1 MKPEES
7 KKTGLH
13 KTAEKPVAAEQS
25 RTNSRG
31 AMVLLVMIA
40 VMVGLGITYIVLST
54 RGSNAEQSRQ
64 TEMESVVNPH
74 LSTAFGNKWLGDED
88 LEGKDETY
96 IRRRLEEIIDRY
108 NSRTVTIRIGKKHQY
123 TYSMK
128 DLNETIQ
135 FVCKESG
142 GETGYSAGR
151 EDALAKHIVS
161 LDKDLPIKDQYDI
174 INGKRQTKQ
183 AHIEL
188 QCIPDKNEVTKIVKK
203 YSEIFD
209 VAPKNA
215 TIKKDF
221 SITKERDGRVLD
233 TAKIAG
239 DLNDYLSS
247 DETNDFSRIY
257 KTSPV
262 KATVKASYLKKINTV
277 IGSMST
283 VFIPT
288 NVRGENIKLAASRVD
303 GKLLNPGESISFLD
317 TLYDDSDGKSY
328 GKAGGFLNN
337 KVVQVEGGGI
347 CQVSTTAYDA
357 FLFAGI
363 IPKERYPHTC
373 RVSYVKPGF
382 DAALAVGVKDLV
394 VENTLDCPLMIRAYT
409 KESKL
414 YVAIYSYKDAKGGNT
429 YKLRSKTE
437 GDGLTVESFLDV
449 YQGDTLIETRA
460 LAVDTYKR
468 LRSG

>member
-1 MKPEES
+1 MKQEEQR
-7 KKTGLH
+7 KP
-13 KTAEKPVAAEQS
+13 AENHVAQEQP

-31 AMVLLVMIA
+31 AFVLLVLIA
-40 VMVGLGITYIVLST
+40 VMVSLGITYIVLST

-64 TEMESVVNPH
+64 NEMESVVNPH
-74 LSTAFGNKWLGDED
+74 LSTAFGNKWLGDEE

-96 IRRRLEEIIDRY
+96 IRRRLDEIIKQY
-108 NSRTVTIRIGKKHQY
+108 KARTVTVRIGKKHRYSY
-123 TYSMK
+123 TME
-128 DLNETIQ
+128 DLNEKIQ

-142 GETGYSAGR
+142 EETTYSEGR

-161 LDKDLPIKDQYDI
+161 LDKDLTLKDQYDI

-183 AHIEL
+183 AHIEV
-188 QCIPDKNEVTKIVKK
+188 QCVPDKGVVTQIVKK
-203 YSEIFD
+203 YSEEFD
-209 VAPKNA
+209 KAPKNA
-215 TIKKDF
+215 TIKEDF
-221 SITKERDGRVLD
+221 TITKERDGRVLD
-233 TAKIAG
+233 TAKIAK
-239 DLNDYLSS
+239 DMDDYLSS
-247 DETNDFSRIY
+247 NETADFSRAY
-257 KTSPV
+257 NTSPV
-262 KATVKASYLKKINTV
+262 EAAVKASYLKKINTV

-283 VFIPT
+283 EFIPT
-288 NVRGENIKLAASRVD
+288 NVRGGNIKLAASRID
-303 GKLLNPGESISFLD
+303 GKLLNPGDSISFLD
-317 TLYDDSDGKSY
+317 ALYDDSDGKEY

-357 FLFAGI
+357 FLLAGI

-373 RVSYVKPGF
+373 KVSYVKPGF

-414 YVAIYSYKDAKGGNT
+414 YVSIYSYKDAKKGNT
-429 YKLRSKTE
+429 YKLRSKTGE
-437 GDGLTVESFLDV
+437 DGLTVETFLDV
-449 YQGDTLIETRA
+449 YQGDTLIETRE